1 MKSKKSNKI
10 LSIMLSLALT
20 LTMFPMMTGAAYAE
34 NDLGV
39 SEPGVTTDAELRSAI
54 SNVSENGTVQ
64 LAGNI
69 ALTSALTVNNG
80 KTFTL
85 TGGSNKYSLTRGSG
99 CAGTMLNVTSG
110 NVTLSNITVNGNNGG
125 ADFLVKVGAANASPT
140 LTLGSGAKIVNGTG
154 GGILV
159 GCNGNA
165 GGYGTLNIQDGSEIS
180 GMTGCGTVKNGS
192 ASTNASGVLVMG
204 TNTHFNMTGGTIENN
219 NAASWGTLVFYNN
232 KGNATAE
239 ISGGSITGNKNS
251 KGGGAGAILVD
262 TNGRLTLNG
271 GSITKNE
278 TTAGEYGGVR
288 LFADSSEL
296 YIGGYNDNEGSG
308 NPLVV
313 TENTVNGVESNI
325 KLNGKKTIGR
335 VTGRTLAAGSD
346 IGVSLCSMPGKTGAK
361 TKVVTSSVESELAYF
376 HSDQPTKAGMVRGA
390 GNDTAIYLSYDA
402 REIVVSISLP
412 TGLKLADGSGDLTQ
426 TVDGSGTNEF
436 KSIVIEPT
444 DRQATTFTNSTLT
457 TLNSALGGGNL
468 TASIKNGNLVIDLAN
483 GKTSKDIN
491 SVTIGTGS
499 FNTAS
504 NYYNVYGGTST
515 VGETEDNNKMNARY
529 DAESGKLTWDC
540 NQTGKLAFYPTSGGV
555 TEYTGF
561 TRFYCRAYVR
571 DNGAETELTKTSG
584 NLDVGGGKNI
594 HNETY
599 CSQSTTSPYILIKSW
614 LTDTTKQGTL
624 WIKVMPCNI
633 SQTLNQN
640 CYFWINAGE
649 IEQIKATLVD
659 FGSLPET
666 GVSIEDKSLL
676 KQYVNGNA
684 AIQNVVLK
692 PTSGYLLTERE
703 TTAIN
708 TALAGSGL
716 TATLTNGDIEI
727 SGAPSRAV
735 QINLKAILGNITP
748 TTVQATV
755 TASGGTREGSYASV
769 GDAMSATSTSGATI
783 TANGSNLTPVTG
795 GTLSSGVTLVTK
807 AGTFTAKDGNATIN
821 MDSDGKVTLTS
832 GALEVGKNESADG
845 SVTGKSGKVITN
857 TSESSVDGE
866 KKITITADS
875 ENNMDTVTA
884 VASGSKVKIGGEN
897 GAEYE
902 TAAENTSLTV
912 DSIGKVTLTGGSVKL
927 DKTATEGQAEEA
939 VTIGTTTVKNTSAAG
954 SSGATPQ
961 ITVTAVTG
969 DSEDKTGTIA
979 IPQGG
984 EATIGSAVIGNA
996 STGGGEESVT
1006 VDVSKNE
1013 DNSDKLTVNIPAGG
1027 KVTIDGVT
1035 YAAGSGENDASLI
1048 VNPGTGKVTTITG
1061 TVSTTVPESSWNDE
1075 DFSYEL
1081 KAGETLTVGG
1091 YTYTAG
1097 NDSQV
1102 TLTGRSSEN
1111 PIVTLGT
1118 DSSRVTVKKKEQPA
1132 ENAGVTY
1139 TAASANTKFAI
1150 SANDT
1155 DATKIDLLD
1164 NGNESANSKVKL
1176 PGGATAYG
1184 TADGNDGADSITGIA
1199 NGETVVTTDST
1210 GKLIL
1215 VSGSGSSTGSMTA
1228 TVGGENHSFE
1238 RNGESGSYTVS
1249 VGEANTLTLNTG
1261 NASVKM
1267 DDKVSFASD
1276 DGKGAFGL
1284 EKGTDGSLI
1293 VKGVAISDNG
1303 NTVYGGTIT
1312 GSTASGKADTVSI
1325 VDGGTQIEVSGD
1337 GRIKLVGGSG
1347 TSTGTMTATI
1357 DKIGDKS
1364 FSGDGRTKYTVETEA
1379 GKVTIAPV
1387 TNATSETTAG
1397 AVTMSSGSKQITF
1410 TGLQG
1415 EKATAAD
1422 FTLGREITNNNLTAT
1437 VPSGA
1442 SITGKSGGNT
1452 TGSEASQITING
1464 VAETGKSNTKVEIDK
1479 STGKMTLVDGKA
1491 TITAGNSNV
1500 TVTVAYKIET
1510 NGKVTGV
1517 KTVEVTI
1524 PTGRSYTA
1532 NTDSPGNSVASLA
1545 ASGTTGKETIGT
1557 GDSSFEVSYS
1567 LISQTGETTTTPTEE
1582 GENTGITGVSG
1593 ANIKDITTAGSTA
1606 EEGIRVI
1613 KNETSGKDTV
1623 TIPAGRTVSITYPAA
1638 AGAGTQTVQTYT
1650 VAAGGS
1656 SATLLVEKIMAES
1669 VQTGVKVSLVNG
1681 KVELASGTEAGSGE
1695 SITGIA
1701 GKTIKNT
1708 SGSGDKTITVEAN
1721 NINATDAVAV
1731 PQGGKV
1737 TIGTTEFETAGDG
1750 AATHVVNTDG
1760 RVTLTS
1766 GAVELDKNESIIG
1779 KSGQTITNTSESSV
1793 DGEKK
1798 ITITADS
1805 ENNMDTVTAVAS
1817 GSKVKIGGENGAEYE
1832 TAAENTSLTVDSI
1845 GKVTLTGGSVKLDK
1859 TATEG
1864 QAEEAVT
1871 IGTTTVKNTSA
1882 AGSSGATPQITVT
1895 AVTGDSEDKT
1905 GTIAIP
1911 QGGEA
1916 TIGSAVIG
1924 NASTGGGEES
1934 VTVDVSKN
1942 EDNSDKLTV
1951 NIPAGG
1957 KVTIDGVTYAAGSGE
1972 NDASLIVNPGTGKV
1986 TTITGTVSTTV
1997 PESSW
2002 NDEDFSYELKAGET
2016 LTVGGYTYT
2025 AGNDSQVT
2033 LTGRSSENPIVTL
2046 GTDSS
2051 RVTVKKK
2058 EQPAENAGVTYTAA
2072 SANTKFAISAN
2083 DTDATKIDLLDNGN
2097 ESANSKVKLPGGATA
2112 YGTAD
2117 GNDGADS
2124 ITGIANGETV
2134 VTTDSTGKLIL
2145 VSGSGSSTGSMTATV
2160 GGESKNFETTDSKK
2174 YTITISETTST
2185 VEISEL
2191 AVGSQAGT
2199 VAMEV
2204 GAASKITFTGA
2215 ANAAFTLDS
2224 EADDTTGVTVPSG
2237 ATVSGVD
2244 NKVIK
2249 GEAAAEGETATK
2261 VKIDSAGSLTLVAGK
2276 GSSTGDMKAAFDNKT
2291 YSFSKTSGGED
2302 GAAGGYSVDATAKTL
2317 TVEGGV
2323 AVQDTDSKA
2332 KYTGQGD
2339 SSATFTMDADGSV
2352 TIEKDGVITG
2362 NDGTADVDSIIGVE
2376 ASAGA
2381 SKTKVKVGED
2391 GKLTLVGGSGTST
2404 GTMTATIAGVG
2415 DKNFAADENNKYTV
2429 DATAGR
2435 LVLDEAGS
2443 VNMGTRITLAGEA
2456 NAEFAIGKTG
2466 SEGSAKTTLAVPAGA
2481 GVSAVAGENATATV
2495 KGVAK
2500 NAEAEP
2506 AEKETKVE
2514 IDSAGNLALV
2524 EGKAEV
2530 TGEST
2535 LKVPVKN
2542 GGNISYY
2549 VDITIPDGTT
2559 CAIDAGDG
2567 KVKVTEAGK
2576 SVTIDGIT
2584 CTAGKADS
2592 VFSIDSVKLTNDG
2605 DRAMIPAGKYAA
2617 VTVGEASD
2625 AKIVNVS
2632 GGNIGKTTITR
2643 GEPISVNI
2651 AAAGDSFS
2659 VNGVEYKA
2667 KEGNTTY
2674 TIDKNG
2680 KVTLVGSGNG
2690 SSSAIIPSGGKVENT
2705 SADKNTGV
2713 EATTIATVKPT
2724 TSTTDGNKKSAIT
2737 IDEQIGDK
2745 IVENSISNKSTEV
2758 VVDAQTSKT
2767 LTETAAGG
2775 SEEIALPEKTV
2786 QELSAKT
2793 EASVTIKSDATEIKL
2808 DKKAVDGLAS
2818 QAGSDGYVRL
2828 IVETVKQ
2835 EPKLHEVALKLVTS
2849 KGVVT
2854 DFKGGNVNV
2863 TVKLNDTLAA
2873 SDLVCV
2879 YIDDYSIYHMV
2890 TGAKNTDGTYRF
2902 TTGHFSTYAIMARPE
2917 AERTIAEQ
2925 TAKVKELAG
2934 KIQLKA
2940 RSVKTKKGNIKV
2952 TLKITKGAN
2961 SFKALEDMGYTLK
2974 YRFYRS
2980 TKKAAS
2986 YKAKFE
2992 TYKKPYTN
3000 TDAKKGV
3007 RYYYKA
3013 RVLVYDGEGNLIA
3026 KTKLG
3031 KCWYATRIR

>member
-325 KLNGKKTIGR
+325 KLNGNKTIGR

-845 SVTGKSGKVITN
+845 SVTGKSGKV
-857 TSESSVDGE
+857 
-866 KKITITADS
+866 
-875 ENNMDTVTA
+875 
-884 VASGSKVKIGGEN
+884 
-897 GAEYE
+897 
-902 TAAENTSLTV
+902 
-912 DSIGKVTLTGGSVKL
+912 
-927 DKTATEGQAEEA
+927 
-939 VTIGTTTVKNTSAAG
+939 
-954 SSGATPQ
+954 
-961 ITVTAVTG
+961 
-969 DSEDKTGTIA
+969 
-979 IPQGG
+979 
-984 EATIGSAVIGNA
+984 
-996 STGGGEESVT
+996 
-1006 VDVSKNE
+1006 
-1013 DNSDKLTVNIPAGG
+1013 
-1027 KVTIDGVT
+1027 
-1035 YAAGSGENDASLI
+1035 
-1048 VNPGTGKVTTITG
+1048 
-1061 TVSTTVPESSWNDE
+1061 
-1075 DFSYEL
+1075 
-1081 KAGETLTVGG
+1081 
-1091 YTYTAG
+1091 
-1097 NDSQV
+1097 
-1102 TLTGRSSEN
+1102 
-1111 PIVTLGT
+1111 
-1118 DSSRVTVKKKEQPA
+1118 
-1132 ENAGVTY
+1132 
-1139 TAASANTKFAI
+1139 
-1150 SANDT
+1150 
-1155 DATKIDLLD
+1155 
-1164 NGNESANSKVKL
+1164 
-1176 PGGATAYG
+1176 
-1184 TADGNDGADSITGIA
+1184 
-1199 NGETVVTTDST
+1199 
-1210 GKLIL
+1210 
-1215 VSGSGSSTGSMTA
+1215 
-1228 TVGGENHSFE
+1228 
-1238 RNGESGSYTVS
+1238 
-1249 VGEANTLTLNTG
+1249 
-1261 NASVKM
+1261 
-1267 DDKVSFASD
+1267 
-1276 DGKGAFGL
+1276 
-1284 EKGTDGSLI
+1284 
-1293 VKGVAISDNG
+1293 
-1303 NTVYGGTIT
+1303 
-1312 GSTASGKADTVSI
+1312 
-1325 VDGGTQIEVSGD
+1325 
-1337 GRIKLVGGSG
+1337 
-1347 TSTGTMTATI
+1347 
-1357 DKIGDKS
+1357 
-1364 FSGDGRTKYTVETEA
+1364 
-1379 GKVTIAPV
+1379 
-1387 TNATSETTAG
+1387 
-1397 AVTMSSGSKQITF
+1397 
-1410 TGLQG
+1410 
-1415 EKATAAD
+1415 
-1422 FTLGREITNNNLTAT
+1422 
-1437 VPSGA
+1437 
-1442 SITGKSGGNT
+1442 
-1452 TGSEASQITING
+1452 
-1464 VAETGKSNTKVEIDK
+1464 
-1479 STGKMTLVDGKA
+1479 
-1491 TITAGNSNV
+1491 
-1500 TVTVAYKIET
+1500 
-1510 NGKVTGV
+1510 
-1517 KTVEVTI
+1517 
-1524 PTGRSYTA
+1524 
-1532 NTDSPGNSVASLA
+1532 
-1545 ASGTTGKETIGT
+1545 
-1557 GDSSFEVSYS
+1557 
-1567 LISQTGETTTTPTEE
+1567 
-1582 GENTGITGVSG
+1582 
-1593 ANIKDITTAGSTA
+1593 
-1606 EEGIRVI
+1606 
-1613 KNETSGKDTV
+1613 
-1623 TIPAGRTVSITYPAA
+1623 
-1638 AGAGTQTVQTYT
+1638 
-1650 VAAGGS
+1650 
-1656 SATLLVEKIMAES
+1656 
-1669 VQTGVKVSLVNG
+1669 
-1681 KVELASGTEAGSGE
+1681 
-1695 SITGIA
+1695 
-1701 GKTIKNT
+1701 
-1708 SGSGDKTITVEAN
+1708 
-1721 NINATDAVAV
+1721 
-1731 PQGGKV
+1731 
-1737 TIGTTEFETAGDG
+1737 
-1750 AATHVVNTDG
+1750 
-1760 RVTLTS
+1760 
-1766 GAVELDKNESIIG
+1766 
-1779 KSGQTITNTSESSV
+1779 ITNTSESSV